1 MKVHQ
6 RKTPSIQF
14 PAQVKNV
21 KLSNVRCFE
30 GEHCFKIRPL
40 TIIIG
45 ENSTGKSTILGCI
58 QSLGDL
64 LYLRSGEL
72 NFNSPPYSMGS
83 YVNVARKQSE
93 NGIVADHFNLGL
105 KITFKNNQVVNLRV
119 KVAKSCN
126 GPESVVRRISMKIQ
140 EGGIEL
146 ILKWVFKERDNTNEE
161 YNSKMKY
168 TVEKSKGRFTLIM
181 IVQTN
186 YKYNFALGRV
196 LRNNFRQVVEYL
208 SEPDQREFNSYLKK
222 IFTVSGYSTQ
232 YTHQSDSI
240 YSLIESLFPPYR
252 NFRFTSIAPIRSKPS
267 RTYIPDREVDD
278 PEGYEVATLLVNKF
292 RLKPSQWK
300 KINAQLEQFGQSSG
314 LFEEISVR
322 PLGDFDNDPF
332 QIMVKIRKGPKVN
345 YIDVGY
351 GVSQLLPILVR
362 IFNSDSR
369 KLTLLMQQPEVH
381 LHPRIQAEIT
391 SLLIASLNELPHT
404 YIVET
409 HSEYIVDR
417 LQIEILNGG
426 IDPED
431 VSLIFIERKG
441 DKVKTHNI
449 SFDRQANFIG
459 APVGFQEFF
468 VEELHTLYGF
478 DE

>member
-1 MKVHQ
+1 MKEHQ
-6 RKTPSIQF
+6 SKTPSIQF

-30 GEHCFKIRPL
+30 GKHCFKIRPL

-93 NGIVADHFNLGL
+93 NGIVVNHFDLGL
-105 KITFKNNQVVNLRV
+105 KITFGNSQVVVLRV

-126 GPESVVRRISMKIQ
+126 GPESVVQRISMKIQ
-140 EGGIEL
+140 KGGIEI
-146 ILKWVFKERDNTNEE
+146 ILKWVFKERDNTIEE
-161 YNSKMKY
+161 YSSKTKY
-168 TVEKSKGRFTLIM
+168 TVEKSKDRFTLKM

-196 LRNNFRQVVEYL
+196 LRNNYRQVLEYL
-208 SEPDQREFNSYLKK
+208 SEADQCEFNRYLKK
-222 IFTVSGYSTQ
+222 IFTVSDYSTQ
-232 YTHQSDSI
+232 IAHQSDSI

-267 RTYIPDREVDD
+267 RTYIPDREIDD

-292 RLKPSQWK
+292 RLKPNQWK

-332 QIMVKIRKGPKVN
+332 QILVKIRKGPKVN

-351 GVSQLLPILVR
+351 GISQLLPILVR

-369 KLTLLMQQPEVH
+369 ELTLLMQQPEVH
-381 LHPRIQAEIT
+381 LHPSIQAEFT
-391 SLLIASLNELPHT
+391 SLLIASLKELPHT

-459 APVGFQEFF
+459 APVGFRKFF

-478 DE
+478 EE